1 MRISFQADADLDE
14 DIIWGVKRIDPMIN
28 FQTADEAGIRGLK
41 DSEVLKTAAIEN
53 RILVSHDRRTMPRH
67 FADFIL
73 DQTSPGVFII
83 SQGAKIS
90 KVIDDLFLIWFAS
103 EAEEWVNVIS
113 ELPFPKQFR

>member
-14 DIIWGVKRIDPMIN
+14 DIIWGVKRTEPAID
-28 FQTADEAGIRGLK
+28 FKTADKAGIRGLE
-41 DSEVLKTAAIEN
+41 DSVVLKTAAIEN
-53 RILVSHDRRTMPRH
+53 RILVAHDRRTMPRH

-90 KVIDDLFLIWFAS
+90 RVIDDIFLVWFAS
-103 EAEEWVNVIS
+103 KPEEWINVIS
-113 ELPFPKQFR
+113 ELPFPKKFK